1 MGSVQLDVASSSQ
14 SRPFDLRSSKM
25 KYFALLMV
33 VGLAAASSTGLGR
46 ELKFD
51 AGKEYLF
58 QYSGRLMSGIP
69 ELANQYSGLAIN
81 ATVGLIAKSQTTLS
95 LVVSAPKFVKIND
108 VLNSEETVPSTY
120 GGTNW
125 RRMVLPEMLEVP
137 EEFKRI
143 LAMPVLVELD
153 GETGAIRAVKVSKSE
168 PEWSVNYKKGI
179 VSLFQVK
186 MESSLSSN
194 MIETSSEIRPFW
206 KVMEETVS
214 GKCLATYQA
223 NQLPEYMVK
232 ENPML
237 IPHPE
242 ACPEK
247 KFYEVIRTVD
257 FTNCEKSSTFSF
269 IRPGHFFQGQQS
281 EIISRSSNTRYIACG
296 SLQTLR
302 LKEVKAVSGSS
313 IPMPVNPVTLKTLMF
328 EYTEKAYGLTTGSLV
343 SGSGSEELLKEGRI
357 PSSQVNNGKV
367 LAKAIPKTMF
377 QGLNSE
383 TTPSK
388 SEFVNEIA
396 KILKNVMLV
405 VRGESTEKLTETQV
419 NMLLLTAVRGMT
431 TLESVQ
437 EIEILYTTLV
447 NGLNKDQSETMR
459 QLFLD
464 TVVMTGT
471 PHSVEFFEKMVREG
485 KATTHEIN
493 SFFMFLPRYIMT
505 PTQQVLKRLFKL
517 VTEVESIKSVPTT
530 YSLAM
535 TGLTQLVH
543 SACIAEDRKTSYPV
557 NVFGEFC
564 TPESKIVQE
573 VLIPHLARALHL
585 TPMIESRGQ
594 VDLSTVEGA
603 RNSVSRVLAVYSLMN
618 AGFQH
623 PDLVIPILTSVFTNP
638 AESTEMRVAAFNSL
652 LKLNAPKHVFDT
664 IAATTRMEPGMD
676 MELLKVIN
684 IALYTIG
691 HDVPMEDAP
700 IALEM
705 LPESLVELT
714 TKARLAYGMVRKTYG
729 IVPSTAT
736 FYKTEFLR
744 ALNSGYRAT
753 FAWVAA
759 QEQILPRSGYA
770 GLSLFLQQYY
780 VDVAQTGFILSG
792 TDSILD
798 KLAEVVTKVSGS
810 SAGTPEQLKS
820 EIKRSIH
827 SEMSKVIEKL
837 GLEES
842 IKSETLS
849 AAGFFQGAETGIIFR
864 SLTEKTT
871 EIMTEKLAELLEN
884 PSKFLS
890 GSGSSVSVNA
900 QKSID
905 LAPIEIM
912 LATDMGFPVIVE
924 VRAPVTASLTG
935 KATINALSMAPSVT
949 INGKVLLATQYTGFV
964 GTLVPFTSEYVATG
978 IDQHSIINI
987 PGTVEMKLDIP
998 SQKLSIMVEPVT
1010 HEPTAL
1016 AHYHIL
1022 PYTTVGQI
1030 NKLQPITM
1038 TPALKAIKAI
1048 PERKVLESTFG
1059 EYLGLGLKTKLVTES
1074 RFVDMRSIVEYLNI
1088 YKNPVNMLV
1097 FGWTSPALSEN
1108 LVPSVRYHKMTTLL
1122 EPARTSTKALGL
1134 EIKIG
1139 AATKVEGQTG
1149 IQYHT
1154 LKKSPI
1160 SGLSHE
1166 EIKEVRTNPTIM
1178 KVIKAL
1184 SPLKVVSHGIESQVH
1199 ERRQNNLK
1207 MVMSELESSKV
1218 SEASVTGFALTTN
1231 FILKSSRPRT
1241 FSFTLTAALGSM
1253 NEHST
1258 KTINQEWNILLES
1271 QVPQT
1276 QVKKVAMKGHITIP
1290 ILPMWNIEKLR
1301 NALINFDF
1309 KNNVI
1314 VSHVSGQESKVIVT
1328 GHTMTTEAQK
1338 TFSVESP
1345 EAKLLEELVRI
1356 QASTLDKVVFET
1368 EFVNMPKNFGIVEK
1382 TILDVITA
1390 YLWPYY
1396 TPSASTLSQPPP
1408 HGPPHLMETSSRS
1421 TVELTFAQTI
1431 PALNMKIVTPRE
1443 TLVFKNIRIVYPLDL
1458 FFPLTAVK
1466 NNAVLGVSRVTSGS
1480 VLASGS
1486 AVSKMCRINA
1496 NTHSLIQFNGKTI
1509 ALPEKVTN
1517 GHSLMI
1523 AHDASTY
1530 RRFMVLVTPIASQN
1544 LFKTHILLKQN
1555 EIEIIPSSS
1564 SPIVTVNSK
1573 KIELPVSKEVKIT
1586 GILGTN
1592 TNAIIATLLRTTDG
1606 VVVIEAPRFLLE
1618 EVATNGKQLQIIPSP
1633 LLKNKVAGLCGSFQK
1648 TLSSTGSHGATSTGS
1663 LSCVYSK
1670 PELEVASWTVPKVGS
1685 GSGSGSVS
1693 IPAPLMSELK
1703 KESQQCAKV
1712 TLNLTKV
1719 AKAYKSATGKCTLLR
1734 HLSIQR
1740 GVKMCFSKVPITQC
1754 GPSCKSQDSK
1764 MTEKTV
1770 EFTCMPAGRRADL
1783 YLKKVNQGK
1792 LIPEFKNLETSFS
1805 SQMPQPS
1812 HCVHALVSS
1821 IRGI

>member
-1 MGSVQLDVASSSQ
+1 
-14 SRPFDLRSSKM
+14 
-25 KYFALLMV
+25 
-33 VGLAAASSTGLGR
+33 
-46 ELKFD
+46 
-51 AGKEYLF
+51 
-58 QYSGRLMSGIP
+58 
-69 ELANQYSGLAIN
+69 
-81 ATVGLIAKSQTTLS
+81 
-95 LVVSAPKFVKIND
+95 
-108 VLNSEETVPSTY
+108 
-120 GGTNW
+120 
-125 RRMVLPEMLEVP
+125 
-137 EEFKRI
+137 
-143 LAMPVLVELD
+143 
-153 GETGAIRAVKVSKSE
+153 
-168 PEWSVNYKKGI
+168 
-179 VSLFQVK
+179 
-186 MESSLSSN
+186 
-194 MIETSSEIRPFW
+194 
-206 KVMEETVS
+206 
-214 GKCLATYQA
+214 
-223 NQLPEYMVK
+223 
-232 ENPML
+232 
-237 IPHPE
+237 
-242 ACPEK
+242 
-247 KFYEVIRTVD
+247 
-257 FTNCEKSSTFSF
+257 
-269 IRPGHFFQGQQS
+269 
-281 EIISRSSNTRYIACG
+281 
-296 SLQTLR
+296 
-302 LKEVKAVSGSS
+302 
-313 IPMPVNPVTLKTLMF
+313 
-328 EYTEKAYGLTTGSLV
+328 
-343 SGSGSEELLKEGRI
+343 
-357 PSSQVNNGKV
+357 
-367 LAKAIPKTMF
+367 
-377 QGLNSE
+377 
-383 TTPSK
+383 
-388 SEFVNEIA
+388 
-396 KILKNVMLV
+396 
-405 VRGESTEKLTETQV
+405 
-419 NMLLLTAVRGMT
+419 
-431 TLESVQ
+431 
-437 EIEILYTTLV
+437 
-447 NGLNKDQSETMR
+447 
-459 QLFLD
+459 
-464 TVVMTGT
+464 
-471 PHSVEFFEKMVREG
+471 
-485 KATTHEIN
+485 
-493 SFFMFLPRYIMT
+493 
-505 PTQQVLKRLFKL
+505 
-517 VTEVESIKSVPTT
+517 
-530 YSLAM
+530 
-535 TGLTQLVH
+535 
-543 SACIAEDRKTSYPV
+543 
-557 NVFGEFC
+557 
-564 TPESKIVQE
+564 
-573 VLIPHLARALHL
+573 
-585 TPMIESRGQ
+585 
-594 VDLSTVEGA
+594 
-603 RNSVSRVLAVYSLMN
+603 
-618 AGFQH
+618 
-623 PDLVIPILTSVFTNP
+623 
-638 AESTEMRVAAFNSL
+638 
-652 LKLNAPKHVFDT
+652 
-664 IAATTRMEPGMD
+664 
-676 MELLKVIN
+676 
-684 IALYTIG
+684 
-691 HDVPMEDAP
+691 
-700 IALEM
+700 M

-912 LATDMGFPVIVE
+912 LASDMGFPVIVE

-949 INGKVLLATQYTGFV
+949 IDGKVLLATQYTGFV

-987 PGTVEMKLDIP
+987 PGSVEMKLDIP

-1178 KVIKAL
+1178 KIIKAL

-1218 SEASVTGFALTTN
+1218 SEASVTGFTLTTN

-1241 FSFTLTAALGSM
+1241 FSFTLTAALGSK
-1253 NEHST
+1253 NELST

-1345 EAKLLEELVRI
+1345 EAKLLKELIATQTTDSTLVSSKKIAELEEIVRI

-1382 TILDVITA
+1382 TILDVITT

-1396 TPSASTLSQPPP
+1396 TPSASTLSQ
-1408 HGPPHLMETSSRS
+1408 GPPHLMETSSRS

-1466 NNAVLGVSRVTSGS
+1466 NNAVLGVSQVTSGS

-1509 ALPEKVTN
+1509 ALPEKVIN
-1517 GHSLMI
+1517 GHSLMV

-1544 LFKTHILLKQN
+1544 LLKTHILLKQN
-1555 EIEIIPSSS
+1555 EIEIIPSGS

-1573 KIELPVSKEVKIT
+1573 KIELPVGKEVKIT

-1606 VVVIEAPRFLLE
+1606 VVVIKAPRFLLE

-1685 GSGSGSVS
+1685 GSVSGSVS

-1712 TLNLTKV
+1712 TLNPTKV

-1770 EFTCMPAGRRADL
+1770 EFTCMPAGRQADL

>member
-1 MGSVQLDVASSSQ
+1 MG
-14 SRPFDLRSSKM
+14 
-25 KYFALLMV
+25 
-33 VGLAAASSTGLGR
+33 
-46 ELKFD
+46 
-51 AGKEYLF
+51 
-58 QYSGRLMSGIP
+58 
-69 ELANQYSGLAIN
+69 
-81 ATVGLIAKSQTTLS
+81 
-95 LVVSAPKFVKIND
+95 
-108 VLNSEETVPSTY
+108 
-120 GGTNW
+120 
-125 RRMVLPEMLEVP
+125 
-137 EEFKRI
+137 
-143 LAMPVLVELD
+143 
-153 GETGAIRAVKVSKSE
+153 
-168 PEWSVNYKKGI
+168 
-179 VSLFQVK
+179 
-186 MESSLSSN
+186 
-194 MIETSSEIRPFW
+194 
-206 KVMEETVS
+206 
-214 GKCLATYQA
+214 
-223 NQLPEYMVK
+223 LPEYMVK

-281 EIISRSSNTRYIACG
+281 EIISRSSNTRYIACGSGSTGLTIQHIVNDDEFNFQLMGTKTEKVVSG

-517 VTEVESIKSVPTT
+517 VTEVESIKTVPTT

-535 TGLTQLVH
+535 TGLTQ
-543 SACIAEDRKTSYPV
+543 
-557 NVFGEFC
+557 
-564 TPESKIVQE
+564 E
-573 VLIPHLARALHL
+573 VLIPHLARALHQTPTNFLEENIRNIHIMSLGLLRHKNVITEL

-623 PDLVIPILTSVFTNP
+623 PDLVVPILTSVFTNP

-871 EIMTEKLAELLEN
+871 DIMTEKLAELLEN

-890 GSGSSVSVNA
+890 GSGAAVSVNA

-912 LATDMGFPVIVE
+912 LASDMGFPV
-924 VRAPVTASLTG
+924 TAS
-935 KATINALSMAPSVT
+935 
-949 INGKVLLATQYTGFV
+949 
-964 GTLVPFTSEYVATG
+964 
-978 IDQHSIINI
+978 
-987 PGTVEMKLDIP
+987 
-998 SQKLSIMVEPVT
+998 
-1010 HEPTAL
+1010 
-1016 AHYHIL
+1016 
-1022 PYTTVGQI
+1022 
-1030 NKLQPITM
+1030 
-1038 TPALKAIKAI
+1038 
-1048 PERKVLESTFG
+1048 
-1059 EYLGLGLKTKLVTES
+1059 
-1074 RFVDMRSIVEYLNI
+1074 
-1088 YKNPVNMLV
+1088 
-1097 FGWTSPALSEN
+1097 
-1108 LVPSVRYHKMTTLL
+1108 
-1122 EPARTSTKALGL
+1122 
-1134 EIKIG
+1134 
-1139 AATKVEGQTG
+1139 
-1149 IQYHT
+1149 
-1154 LKKSPI
+1154 
-1160 SGLSHE
+1160 
-1166 EIKEVRTNPTIM
+1166 
-1178 KVIKAL
+1178 
-1184 SPLKVVSHGIESQVH
+1184 
-1199 ERRQNNLK
+1199 
-1207 MVMSELESSKV
+1207 
-1218 SEASVTGFALTTN
+1218 
-1231 FILKSSRPRT
+1231 
-1241 FSFTLTAALGSM
+1241 
-1253 NEHST
+1253 
-1258 KTINQEWNILLES
+1258 
-1271 QVPQT
+1271 
-1276 QVKKVAMKGHITIP
+1276 
-1290 ILPMWNIEKLR
+1290 
-1301 NALINFDF
+1301 
-1309 KNNVI
+1309 
-1314 VSHVSGQESKVIVT
+1314 
-1328 GHTMTTEAQK
+1328 
-1338 TFSVESP
+1338 
-1345 EAKLLEELVRI
+1345 
-1356 QASTLDKVVFET
+1356 
-1368 EFVNMPKNFGIVEK
+1368 
-1382 TILDVITA
+1382 
-1390 YLWPYY
+1390 
-1396 TPSASTLSQPPP
+1396 
-1408 HGPPHLMETSSRS
+1408 
-1421 TVELTFAQTI
+1421 
-1431 PALNMKIVTPRE
+1431 
-1443 TLVFKNIRIVYPLDL
+1443 
-1458 FFPLTAVK
+1458 
-1466 NNAVLGVSRVTSGS
+1466 
-1480 VLASGS
+1480 
-1486 AVSKMCRINA
+1486 
-1496 NTHSLIQFNGKTI
+1496 
-1509 ALPEKVTN
+1509 
-1517 GHSLMI
+1517 
-1523 AHDASTY
+1523 
-1530 RRFMVLVTPIASQN
+1530 
-1544 LFKTHILLKQN
+1544 
-1555 EIEIIPSSS
+1555 
-1564 SPIVTVNSK
+1564 
-1573 KIELPVSKEVKIT
+1573 
-1586 GILGTN
+1586 
-1592 TNAIIATLLRTTDG
+1592 
-1606 VVVIEAPRFLLE
+1606 
-1618 EVATNGKQLQIIPSP
+1618 
-1633 LLKNKVAGLCGSFQK
+1633 
-1648 TLSSTGSHGATSTGS
+1648 
-1663 LSCVYSK
+1663 
-1670 PELEVASWTVPKVGS
+1670 
-1685 GSGSGSVS
+1685 
-1693 IPAPLMSELK
+1693 
-1703 KESQQCAKV
+1703 
-1712 TLNLTKV
+1712 
-1719 AKAYKSATGKCTLLR
+1719 
-1734 HLSIQR
+1734 
-1740 GVKMCFSKVPITQC
+1740 
-1754 GPSCKSQDSK
+1754 
-1764 MTEKTV
+1764 
-1770 EFTCMPAGRRADL
+1770 
-1783 YLKKVNQGK
+1783 
-1792 LIPEFKNLETSFS
+1792 
-1805 SQMPQPS
+1805 
-1812 HCVHALVSS
+1812 
-1821 IRGI
+1821 

>member
-1 MGSVQLDVASSSQ
+1 MG
-14 SRPFDLRSSKM
+14 
-25 KYFALLMV
+25 
-33 VGLAAASSTGLGR
+33 
-46 ELKFD
+46 
-51 AGKEYLF
+51 
-58 QYSGRLMSGIP
+58 
-69 ELANQYSGLAIN
+69 
-81 ATVGLIAKSQTTLS
+81 
-95 LVVSAPKFVKIND
+95 
-108 VLNSEETVPSTY
+108 
-120 GGTNW
+120 
-125 RRMVLPEMLEVP
+125 
-137 EEFKRI
+137 
-143 LAMPVLVELD
+143 
-153 GETGAIRAVKVSKSE
+153 
-168 PEWSVNYKKGI
+168 
-179 VSLFQVK
+179 
-186 MESSLSSN
+186 
-194 MIETSSEIRPFW
+194 
-206 KVMEETVS
+206 
-214 GKCLATYQA
+214 
-223 NQLPEYMVK
+223 
-232 ENPML
+232 
-237 IPHPE
+237 
-242 ACPEK
+242 
-247 KFYEVIRTVD
+247 
-257 FTNCEKSSTFSF
+257 
-269 IRPGHFFQGQQS
+269 
-281 EIISRSSNTRYIACG
+281 
-296 SLQTLR
+296 
-302 LKEVKAVSGSS
+302 
-313 IPMPVNPVTLKTLMF
+313 
-328 EYTEKAYGLTTGSLV
+328 
-343 SGSGSEELLKEGRI
+343 
-357 PSSQVNNGKV
+357 
-367 LAKAIPKTMF
+367 
-377 QGLNSE
+377 
-383 TTPSK
+383 
-388 SEFVNEIA
+388 
-396 KILKNVMLV
+396 
-405 VRGESTEKLTETQV
+405 
-419 NMLLLTAVRGMT
+419 
-431 TLESVQ
+431 
-437 EIEILYTTLV
+437 
-447 NGLNKDQSETMR
+447 
-459 QLFLD
+459 
-464 TVVMTGT
+464 
-471 PHSVEFFEKMVREG
+471 
-485 KATTHEIN
+485 
-493 SFFMFLPRYIMT
+493 
-505 PTQQVLKRLFKL
+505 
-517 VTEVESIKSVPTT
+517 
-530 YSLAM
+530 
-535 TGLTQLVH
+535 
-543 SACIAEDRKTSYPV
+543 
-557 NVFGEFC
+557 
-564 TPESKIVQE
+564 
-573 VLIPHLARALHL
+573 
-585 TPMIESRGQ
+585 
-594 VDLSTVEGA
+594 
-603 RNSVSRVLAVYSLMN
+603 
-618 AGFQH
+618 
-623 PDLVIPILTSVFTNP
+623 
-638 AESTEMRVAAFNSL
+638 RVAAFNSL

-912 LATDMGFPVIVE
+912 LASDMGFPVIVE

-949 INGKVLLATQYTGFV
+949 INGKVLLATHYTGFV

-987 PGTVEMKLDIP
+987 PGSVEMKLDIP

-1010 HEPTAL
+1010 REPTAL
-1016 AHYHIL
+1016 AHYHIH

-1038 TPALKAIKAI
+1038 TPALKYIKAG
-1048 PERKVLESTFG
+1048 ERKILESTFG

-1139 AATKVEGQTG
+1139 AATKVEGQTA
-1149 IQYHT
+1149 IHYHT
-1154 LKKSPI
+1154 LKKSPV

-1178 KVIKAL
+1178 KIIKAL

-1218 SEASVTGFALTTN
+1218 SEASVTGFTLTTN

-1241 FSFTLTAALGSM
+1241 FSFTLTAVLGSK
-1253 NEHST
+1253 NELST

-1301 NALINFDF
+1301 NSLINFDF

-1345 EAKLLEELVRI
+1345 EAKLLKELIASQTTDSTLVSSKKIAELEEIVRI

-1368 EFVNMPKNFGIVEK
+1368 EFVNMPKNSGIVEK

-1396 TPSASTLSQPPP
+1396 TPSASTLSQ
-1408 HGPPHLMETSSRS
+1408 GPPHLMETSSRS

-1466 NNAVLGVSRVTSGS
+1466 NNAVLGVSQVTSGS

-1509 ALPEKVTN
+1509 PLDSAN
-1517 GHSLMI
+1517 GHSLMV

-1530 RRFMVLVTPIASQN
+1530 RRFMVLVTPLIPSQN
-1544 LFKTHILLKQN
+1544 LLKTHILLKQN
-1555 EIEIIPSSS
+1555 EIEIIPTGS
-1564 SPIVTVNSK
+1564 SPTVVVNSK
-1573 KIELPVSKEVKIT
+1573 KIELPVGKEVKIT

-1606 VVVIEAPRFLLE
+1606 VVVIKAPRFLLE

-1712 TLNLTKV
+1712 TLNPTKV

-1740 GVKMCFSKVPITQC
+1740 GVKMCFSKVP
-1754 GPSCKSQDSK
+1754 
-1764 MTEKTV
+1764 
-1770 EFTCMPAGRRADL
+1770 
-1783 YLKKVNQGK
+1783 
-1792 LIPEFKNLETSFS
+1792 
-1805 SQMPQPS
+1805 
-1812 HCVHALVSS
+1812 
-1821 IRGI
+1821 

>member
-1 MGSVQLDVASSSQ
+1 
-14 SRPFDLRSSKM
+14 
-25 KYFALLMV
+25 
-33 VGLAAASSTGLGR
+33 
-46 ELKFD
+46 
-51 AGKEYLF
+51 
-58 QYSGRLMSGIP
+58 
-69 ELANQYSGLAIN
+69 
-81 ATVGLIAKSQTTLS
+81 
-95 LVVSAPKFVKIND
+95 
-108 VLNSEETVPSTY
+108 
-120 GGTNW
+120 
-125 RRMVLPEMLEVP
+125 
-137 EEFKRI
+137 
-143 LAMPVLVELD
+143 
-153 GETGAIRAVKVSKSE
+153 
-168 PEWSVNYKKGI
+168 
-179 VSLFQVK
+179 
-186 MESSLSSN
+186 
-194 MIETSSEIRPFW
+194 
-206 KVMEETVS
+206 
-214 GKCLATYQA
+214 
-223 NQLPEYMVK
+223 
-232 ENPML
+232 
-237 IPHPE
+237 
-242 ACPEK
+242 
-247 KFYEVIRTVD
+247 
-257 FTNCEKSSTFSF
+257 
-269 IRPGHFFQGQQS
+269 
-281 EIISRSSNTRYIACG
+281 
-296 SLQTLR
+296 
-302 LKEVKAVSGSS
+302 
-313 IPMPVNPVTLKTLMF
+313 
-328 EYTEKAYGLTTGSLV
+328 
-343 SGSGSEELLKEGRI
+343 
-357 PSSQVNNGKV
+357 
-367 LAKAIPKTMF
+367 
-377 QGLNSE
+377 
-383 TTPSK
+383 
-388 SEFVNEIA
+388 
-396 KILKNVMLV
+396 
-405 VRGESTEKLTETQV
+405 
-419 NMLLLTAVRGMT
+419 
-431 TLESVQ
+431 
-437 EIEILYTTLV
+437 
-447 NGLNKDQSETMR
+447 
-459 QLFLD
+459 
-464 TVVMTGT
+464 
-471 PHSVEFFEKMVREG
+471 
-485 KATTHEIN
+485 
-493 SFFMFLPRYIMT
+493 
-505 PTQQVLKRLFKL
+505 
-517 VTEVESIKSVPTT
+517 
-530 YSLAM
+530 
-535 TGLTQLVH
+535 
-543 SACIAEDRKTSYPV
+543 
-557 NVFGEFC
+557 
-564 TPESKIVQE
+564 
-573 VLIPHLARALHL
+573 
-585 TPMIESRGQ
+585 
-594 VDLSTVEGA
+594 
-603 RNSVSRVLAVYSLMN
+603 
-618 AGFQH
+618 
-623 PDLVIPILTSVFTNP
+623 
-638 AESTEMRVAAFNSL
+638 
-652 LKLNAPKHVFDT
+652 
-664 IAATTRMEPGMD
+664 
-676 MELLKVIN
+676 
-684 IALYTIG
+684 
-691 HDVPMEDAP
+691 
-700 IALEM
+700 
-705 LPESLVELT
+705 
-714 TKARLAYGMVRKTYG
+714 MVRKTYG

-759 QEQILPRSGYA
+759 QEQVLPRSGYA

-780 VDVAQTGFILSG
+780 VDVAQTG
-792 TDSILD
+792 SILD

-849 AAGFFQGAETGIIFR
+849 AAGFFQGAETGIIIR

-890 GSGSSVSVNA
+890 GSSSSVSINA

-912 LATDMGFPVIVE
+912 LASDMGFPVIVE

-949 INGKVLLATQYTGFV
+949 ITGKVLLATQYTGFV

-1048 PERKVLESTFG
+1048 PERKVLESNFG

-1166 EIKEVRTNPTIM
+1166 EIKEVRNNPTIV
-1178 KVIKAL
+1178 KIIKAL

-1218 SEASVTGFALTTN
+1218 SEASVTGFTLTTN

-1241 FSFTLTAALGSM
+1241 FSFTLTAALGSK
-1253 NEHST
+1253 NELST

-1314 VSHVSGQESKVIVT
+1314 VSHVSGQESKVIIT

-1338 TFSVESP
+1338 TFSVEPP
-1345 EAKLLEELVRI
+1345 EAKLLKELIASQTTDSTLVSSKKIAELEEIVRI

-1466 NNAVLGVSRVTSGS
+1466 NNAVLGVSQVTSGS
-1480 VLASGS
+1480 VLAS
-1486 AVSKMCRINA
+1486 VC
-1496 NTHSLIQFNGKTI
+1496 
-1509 ALPEKVTN
+1509 
-1517 GHSLMI
+1517 
-1523 AHDASTY
+1523 
-1530 RRFMVLVTPIASQN
+1530 
-1544 LFKTHILLKQN
+1544 
-1555 EIEIIPSSS
+1555 
-1564 SPIVTVNSK
+1564 
-1573 KIELPVSKEVKIT
+1573 
-1586 GILGTN
+1586 
-1592 TNAIIATLLRTTDG
+1592 
-1606 VVVIEAPRFLLE
+1606 
-1618 EVATNGKQLQIIPSP
+1618 
-1633 LLKNKVAGLCGSFQK
+1633 
-1648 TLSSTGSHGATSTGS
+1648 
-1663 LSCVYSK
+1663 
-1670 PELEVASWTVPKVGS
+1670 
-1685 GSGSGSVS
+1685 
-1693 IPAPLMSELK
+1693 
-1703 KESQQCAKV
+1703 
-1712 TLNLTKV
+1712 
-1719 AKAYKSATGKCTLLR
+1719 
-1734 HLSIQR
+1734 
-1740 GVKMCFSKVPITQC
+1740 
-1754 GPSCKSQDSK
+1754 
-1764 MTEKTV
+1764 
-1770 EFTCMPAGRRADL
+1770 
-1783 YLKKVNQGK
+1783 
-1792 LIPEFKNLETSFS
+1792 
-1805 SQMPQPS
+1805 
-1812 HCVHALVSS
+1812 
-1821 IRGI
+1821 

>member
-1 MGSVQLDVASSSQ
+1 MGHDVDVA
-14 SRPFDLRSSKM
+14 
-25 KYFALLMV
+25 
-33 VGLAAASSTGLGR
+33 
-46 ELKFD
+46 
-51 AGKEYLF
+51 
-58 QYSGRLMSGIP
+58 
-69 ELANQYSGLAIN
+69 
-81 ATVGLIAKSQTTLS
+81 
-95 LVVSAPKFVKIND
+95 D
-108 VLNSEETVPSTY
+108 VL
-120 GGTNW
+120 
-125 RRMVLPEMLEVP
+125 
-137 EEFKRI
+137 
-143 LAMPVLVELD
+143 
-153 GETGAIRAVKVSKSE
+153 
-168 PEWSVNYKKGI
+168 
-179 VSLFQVK
+179 
-186 MESSLSSN
+186 
-194 MIETSSEIRPFW
+194 
-206 KVMEETVS
+206 
-214 GKCLATYQA
+214 
-223 NQLPEYMVK
+223 
-232 ENPML
+232 
-237 IPHPE
+237 
-242 ACPEK
+242 
-247 KFYEVIRTVD
+247 
-257 FTNCEKSSTFSF
+257 
-269 IRPGHFFQGQQS
+269 
-281 EIISRSSNTRYIACG
+281 
-296 SLQTLR
+296 
-302 LKEVKAVSGSS
+302 
-313 IPMPVNPVTLKTLMF
+313 
-328 EYTEKAYGLTTGSLV
+328 
-343 SGSGSEELLKEGRI
+343 
-357 PSSQVNNGKV
+357 
-367 LAKAIPKTMF
+367 
-377 QGLNSE
+377 
-383 TTPSK
+383 
-388 SEFVNEIA
+388 
-396 KILKNVMLV
+396 
-405 VRGESTEKLTETQV
+405 
-419 NMLLLTAVRGMT
+419 
-431 TLESVQ
+431 
-437 EIEILYTTLV
+437 
-447 NGLNKDQSETMR
+447 
-459 QLFLD
+459 
-464 TVVMTGT
+464 
-471 PHSVEFFEKMVREG
+471 
-485 KATTHEIN
+485 
-493 SFFMFLPRYIMT
+493 
-505 PTQQVLKRLFKL
+505 
-517 VTEVESIKSVPTT
+517 
-530 YSLAM
+530 
-535 TGLTQLVH
+535 
-543 SACIAEDRKTSYPV
+543 
-557 NVFGEFC
+557 
-564 TPESKIVQE
+564 
-573 VLIPHLARALHL
+573 LIPHLARALHQTPTTVLEENIRNIHIMSLGLLRHKNVITEL

-664 IAATTRMEPGMD
+664 IATTTRMEPGMD

-798 KLAEVVTKVSGS
+798 KLAEVFTKVSGS
-810 SAGTPEQLKS
+810 TGTPEQLKS

-864 SLTEKTT
+864 SLTEKTS

-912 LATDMGFPVIVE
+912 LASDMGFPLIVE

-949 INGKVLLATQYTGFV
+949 VNGKVLLATQFSGFV
-964 GTLVPFTSEYVATG
+964 GTVVPFTSEYVATG

-987 PGTVEMKLDIP
+987 PASVEMKLDIP
-998 SQKLSIMVEPVT
+998 SQKLSIMVDTVA

-1016 AHYHIL
+1016 AHYHIH

-1097 FGWTSPALSEN
+1097 FGWTSPALSET
-1108 LVPSVRYHKMTTLL
+1108 LVPSVRFHQMTILL

-1134 EIKIG
+1134 EMKIG

-1166 EIKEVRTNPTIM
+1166 EIKEIRTNPTIV
-1178 KVIKAL
+1178 KIIKAL
-1184 SPLKVVSHGIESQVH
+1184 SPLKVVSQGIESQVH
-1199 ERRQNNLK
+1199 ERRQNSLK
-1207 MVMSELESSKV
+1207 MVMSELESSKI
-1218 SEASVTGFALTTN
+1218 SEASVTGFTMTTN
-1231 FILKSSRPRT
+1231 FIIKSSRPRT
-1241 FSFTLTAALGSM
+1241 LSFTLTAAGGSK
-1253 NEHST
+1253 NKLST

-1276 QVKKVAMKGHITIP
+1276 QVKKVAMKGHITMP

-1314 VSHVSGQESKVIVT
+1314 VTHVSGQESKVIVN

-1338 TFSVESP
+1338 TFSVEPP
-1345 EAKLLEELVRI
+1345 EAKLLKELIASQTTDSTLVSSKKIAELEEIVRI

-1421 TVELTFAQTI
+1421 TVELTFAQT
-1431 PALNMKIVTPRE
+1431 
-1443 TLVFKNIRIVYPLDL
+1443 
-1458 FFPLTAVK
+1458 
-1466 NNAVLGVSRVTSGS
+1466 
-1480 VLASGS
+1480 
-1486 AVSKMCRINA
+1486 
-1496 NTHSLIQFNGKTI
+1496 
-1509 ALPEKVTN
+1509 
-1517 GHSLMI
+1517 
-1523 AHDASTY
+1523 
-1530 RRFMVLVTPIASQN
+1530 
-1544 LFKTHILLKQN
+1544 
-1555 EIEIIPSSS
+1555 
-1564 SPIVTVNSK
+1564 
-1573 KIELPVSKEVKIT
+1573 
-1586 GILGTN
+1586 
-1592 TNAIIATLLRTTDG
+1592 
-1606 VVVIEAPRFLLE
+1606 
-1618 EVATNGKQLQIIPSP
+1618 
-1633 LLKNKVAGLCGSFQK
+1633 
-1648 TLSSTGSHGATSTGS
+1648 
-1663 LSCVYSK
+1663 
-1670 PELEVASWTVPKVGS
+1670 
-1685 GSGSGSVS
+1685 
-1693 IPAPLMSELK
+1693 
-1703 KESQQCAKV
+1703 
-1712 TLNLTKV
+1712 
-1719 AKAYKSATGKCTLLR
+1719 
-1734 HLSIQR
+1734 
-1740 GVKMCFSKVPITQC
+1740 
-1754 GPSCKSQDSK
+1754 
-1764 MTEKTV
+1764 
-1770 EFTCMPAGRRADL
+1770 
-1783 YLKKVNQGK
+1783 
-1792 LIPEFKNLETSFS
+1792 SFS

-1812 HCVHALVSS
+1812 HCVH
-1821 IRGI
+1821 

>member
-1 MGSVQLDVASSSQ
+1 MAI
-14 SRPFDLRSSKM
+14 
-25 KYFALLMV
+25 
-33 VGLAAASSTGLGR
+33 
-46 ELKFD
+46 
-51 AGKEYLF
+51 
-58 QYSGRLMSGIP
+58 SG
-69 ELANQYSGLAIN
+69 
-81 ATVGLIAKSQTTLS
+81 
-95 LVVSAPKFVKIND
+95 
-108 VLNSEETVPSTY
+108 
-120 GGTNW
+120 
-125 RRMVLPEMLEVP
+125 
-137 EEFKRI
+137 
-143 LAMPVLVELD
+143 
-153 GETGAIRAVKVSKSE
+153 
-168 PEWSVNYKKGI
+168 
-179 VSLFQVK
+179 
-186 MESSLSSN
+186 
-194 MIETSSEIRPFW
+194 
-206 KVMEETVS
+206 
-214 GKCLATYQA
+214 
-223 NQLPEYMVK
+223 
-232 ENPML
+232 
-237 IPHPE
+237 
-242 ACPEK
+242 
-247 KFYEVIRTVD
+247 
-257 FTNCEKSSTFSF
+257 
-269 IRPGHFFQGQQS
+269 
-281 EIISRSSNTRYIACG
+281 
-296 SLQTLR
+296 
-302 LKEVKAVSGSS
+302 S

-343 SGSGSEELLKEGRI
+343 SSSSSEELLKEGRI

-383 TTPSK
+383 TTPSN

-447 NGLNKDQSETMR
+447 NSLNKDQSETMR

-517 VTEVESIKSVPTT
+517 VTEVESIKTVPTT

-535 TGLTQLVH
+535 TGLAQLVH

-573 VLIPHLARALHL
+573 VLIPNLARALHQTPTTVLEENIRNIHIMSLGLLRHKNAITEL

-837 GLEES
+837 SLEES

-912 LATDMGFPVIVE
+912 LASDMGFPVIVE

-987 PGTVEMKLDIP
+987 PGSVEMKLDIP

-1048 PERKVLESTFG
+1048 PERKVMESTFG

-1178 KVIKAL
+1178 KIIKAL

-1199 ERRQNNLK
+1199 EHRQNNLK

-1218 SEASVTGFALTTN
+1218 SEASVTGFTLTTN

-1253 NEHST
+1253 NKHSI

-1345 EAKLLEELVRI
+1345 EAKLLKELIASQITDSTLVSSKKIAELEEIVRI

-1368 EFVNMPKNFGIVEK
+1368 EFVNMPRNFGIVEK

-1408 HGPPHLMETSSRS
+1408 PPPPHHGGGRLPDHLMETSSRS

-1466 NNAVLGVSRVTSGS
+1466 NNAVLGVSQVTSGS

-1486 AVSKMCRINA
+1486 TVSKMCRINA
-1496 NTHSLIQFNGKTI
+1496 NTHTMIQFNGKTI
-1509 ALPEKVTN
+1509 ALPEKGTN
-1517 GHSLMI
+1517 GHSLMV
-1523 AHDASTY
+1523 AHEASTY
-1530 RRFMVLVTPIASQN
+1530 RRIMVLVTPIASQN
-1544 LFKTHILLKQN
+1544 LLKTHILLKQN

-1573 KIELPVSKEVKIT
+1573 KIELPVGKEVKIT

-1606 VVVIEAPRFLLE
+1606 VVVIKAPRFLLE

-1685 GSGSGSVS
+1685 GSGSVS

-1712 TLNLTKV
+1712 TLNPTKV

-1770 EFTCMPAGRRADL
+1770 EFTCMPAGRQADL

-1792 LIPEFKNLETSFS
+1792 LIPEFKNLGTSFS